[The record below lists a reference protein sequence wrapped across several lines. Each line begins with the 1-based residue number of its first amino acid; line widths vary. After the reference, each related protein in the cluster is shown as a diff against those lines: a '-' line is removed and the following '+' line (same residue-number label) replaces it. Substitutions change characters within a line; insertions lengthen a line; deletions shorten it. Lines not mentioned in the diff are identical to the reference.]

1 MAVKR
6 NATAVLPI
14 EVGIPLEN
22 LRSIEFVFKKEKD
35 PKADELLKK
44 SYRKEEIELK
54 KDSSN
59 PLGFTMLMRLK
70 PKETFRLPA
79 GRVYVDTYPEL
90 NDGTVPIVP
99 IAPVDDILET
109 LYNEVR
115 GNDD

>member
-1 MAVKR
+1 MAIKR
-6 NATAVLPI
+6 NATAQIPI

-35 PKADELLKK
+35 SNADELLKR

-54 KDSSN
+54 KDSDN

-70 PKETFRLPA
+70 PKETFCLPA
-79 GRVYVDTYPEL
+79 GRVYMDTYPEL
-90 NDGTVPIVP
+90 NDGTVAIVP
-99 IAPVDDILET
+99 IVSVDDILES